1 MSKTVSTRFLEAHA
15 PRDRARVLHINF
27 SRAPVWEIEKFFE
40 TRHSWIFQKI
50 SRKSQKSRSAAVS
63 EIFLRLLRFFNLAP
77 RSMPRWAPVPPLC
90 SRTTLPVLP
99 TACKSFRPRGPPFLV
114 FRLGFDLSISGILRK
129 SRFWASLE
137 TTGQAKSR
145 SRRCVRKNENFWL
158 DVFLQLNPCVNH
170 A

>member
-1 MSKTVSTRFLEAHA
+1 MWTGFLEAHA

-63 EIFLRLLRFFNLAP
+63 EIFLRFLRFFNLAP
-77 RSMPRWAPVPPLC
+77 RSMPWWAPVSPLC
-90 SRTTLPVLP
+90 SRTTLPGLSV
-99 TACKSFRPRGPPFLV
+99 AYKSFRPPSSHFLV
-114 FRLGFDLSISGILRK
+114 LRLVLT
-129 SRFWASLE
+129 SRFPVFYENLAF
-137 TTGQAKSR
+137 GQAWRLPARQNLEAGVAQEKTKIFGWMFFCNSI
-145 SRRCVRKNENFWL
+145 
-158 DVFLQLNPCVNH
+158 H